1 MQVRDSGQQSPLGL
15 RPVISQSGVRWMI
28 TQDEISAMPRN
39 PGKFTRSI
47 QSALE
52 VDRHNTLLDGLLPCP
67 DFQHLPRR
75 EDALQMAHMYM
86 RTGNCVLPIFRLDEI
101 LGLVHRLYEGQDTSS
116 IAAWPAVNAV
126 LALAKAYTCGKSVE
140 NTMIARSYF
149 QRAAD
154 ALVGLMLCPANLV
167 ATQALLAM
175 VWTCHCSHLL
185 PHLTPHPSDH
195 SIHIVTVCV
204 YSPRP

>member
-1 MQVRDSGQQSPLGL
+1 MRYRRCRVIQGNSPDQYRAPL
-15 RPVISQSGVRWMI
+15 I
-28 TQDEISAMPRN
+28 
-39 PGKFTRSI
+39 
-47 QSALE
+47 E

-101 LGLVHRLYEGQDTSS
+101 LGFVHRLYEGQDTSS

-149 QRAAD
+149 QRAVD

-185 PHLTPHPSDH
+185 PPLTPHPSDH